1 MPGRPDDNLAQNARG
16 HAQAGRASS
25 WARSRPCVVV
35 GAEPAVRRPAGL
47 LDLAQ
52 NVAAAPRRAEPS
64 EGMLEP
70 AVPCSSRPCVVVGS
84 ELAWMGTRT
93 VERLR
98 DPGHNMPGSPSS

>member
-1 MPGRPDDNLAQNARG
+1 MSPGFSAYEPHYYLIPFDQ
-16 HAQAGRASS
+16 ASS
-25 WARSRPCVVV
+25 TSSRTS
-35 GAEPAVRRPAGL
+35 
-47 LDLAQ
+47 
-52 NVAAAPRRAEPS
+52 PRRRRGEQS
-64 EGMLEP
+64 QDMLKP